1 MNKYIR
7 DPLFNQEAN
16 LMKPL
21 SVFPIA
27 ASVLLVVLAF
37 AAGCTGSPHPG
48 STPDLT
54 PEPTPDL
61 TADPI
66 IGAWNFDVNGKDAGK
81 PYIET
86 TISFN
91 PSGKFHENTMYHNIA
106 GSAAPRSLAPTDG
119 TWKPLGDGRYIL
131 TVTDRNIT
139 QEWMYSSSQD
149 TIFNVN
155 DKDQIFLRENA
166 PVK

>member
-7 DPLFNQEAN
+7 DPLSNQEAN

-37 AAGCTGSPHPG
+37 AAGCTGTPHPG

-54 PEPTPDL
+54 P
-61 TADPI
+61 DPI
-66 IGAWNFDVNGKDAGK
+66 IGAWIFDVNGKDAGK

-91 PSGKFHENTMYHNIA
+91 PSGEFHETTMYHNIA

-139 QEWMYSSSQD
+139 REWRYSSSQD
-149 TIFNVN
+149 TIFDVN
-155 DKDQIFLRENA
+155 DKDQIFLRENTS
-166 PVK
+166 VK